1 MWKKRLSASCL
12 VESSSSTRSARR
24 SLSGAKA
31 RTRLPVPPPLAS
43 TFNGSRSWL
52 RRATACAPSR
62 ASTSSCCV
70 RQEPHMMLGF
80 ASPSILALTCCANG
94 ITLHSLN
101 HDVISS
107 EFLGIDASDKL
118 MVKATLGYF
127 QDVDLFTGKQRG
139 QRPFDATL
147 LQAEFSVR
155 EALASVARSP
165 PYCSRGARPA
175 GRFTESRQVNT
186 HVASVIGHRG
196 STTSPAGAAIQ
207 REGEVDRALEA
218 AARWSGSRLE
228 GATVARSVAS
238 R

>member
-1 MWKKRLSASCL
+1 
-12 VESSSSTRSARR
+12 VEEEIERELLGRKFIIYTIGEKVAIRR
-24 SLSGAKA
+24 KGQNK
-31 RTRLPVPPPLAS
+31 TAS
-43 TFNGSRSWL
+43 TATISFDFQRFAFVAEEGDSVCTIKSFNEFLL
-52 RRATACAPSR
+52 RTSR
-62 ASTSSCCV
+62 ASYDAWF
-70 RQEPHMMLGF
+70 REPIY
-80 ASPSILALTCCANG
+80 PCAN
-94 ITLHSLN
+94 LLRQRHSLN

-165 PYCSRGARPA
+165 PYCSRSARPA

-186 HVASVIGHRG
+186 RVASVIGHRG

>member
-1 MWKKRLSASCL
+1 
-12 VESSSSTRSARR
+12 VEEEIERELLGRKFIIYTIGEKVAIRR
-24 SLSGAKA
+24 KGQNK
-31 RTRLPVPPPLAS
+31 TAS
-43 TFNGSRSWL
+43 TATISFDFQRFAFVAEEGDSVCTIKSFNEFLL
-52 RRATACAPSR
+52 RTSR
-62 ASTSSCCV
+62 ASYDAWF
-70 RQEPHMMLGF
+70 P
-80 ASPSILALTCCANG
+80 SPSILALTCCANG